1 MFIVL
6 PRGICKSGPKLVL
19 TGGMLMYSFIS
30 VVIGSGSHTNGVAVS
45 IKTSWNVKFNGPVLS
60 EELTIMVRLGNLK

>member
-1 MFIVL
+1 
-6 PRGICKSGPKLVL
+6 
-19 TGGMLMYSFIS
+19 
-30 VVIGSGSHTNGVAVS
+30 VS